1 MDNFHDEYFVFI
13 NKYIM
18 CEFNTCSY
26 EMCMHLFE
34 IMLY

>member
-18 CEFNTCSY
+18 CEFNTYSY
-26 EMCMHLFE
+26 EMC
-34 IMLY
+34 IASI